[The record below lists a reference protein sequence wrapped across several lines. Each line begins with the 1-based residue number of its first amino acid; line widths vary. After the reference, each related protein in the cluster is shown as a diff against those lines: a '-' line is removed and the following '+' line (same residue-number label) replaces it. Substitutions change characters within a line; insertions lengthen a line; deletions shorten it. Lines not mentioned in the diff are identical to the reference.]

1 MKLSA
6 RTRSL
11 LAAGLI
17 LGMGFAGGT
26 VFGLWVSMKFFTQF
40 VAASVDAPGPGDYLV
55 EKLLRDLERQLD
67 LTETERTA
75 VGAEMRATV
84 QMTKRLRA
92 ETTMK
97 LRAVLTDSTDR
108 MAAKMSAEKAKMF
121 RELTARRLRMLG
133 LDELNEPQWQEAKPG
148 K

>member
-17 LGMGFAGGT
+17 LGVGFAGGT
-26 VFGLWVSMKFFTQF
+26 VFGLWVSMRFFTQF
-40 VAASVDAPGPGDYLV
+40 VATSVNAPGPGDYLV
-55 EKLLRDLERQLD
+55 EKLERDLARQLD
-67 LTETERTA
+67 LTDAERNA
-75 VGAEMRATV
+75 IGEEMRATV

-97 LRAVLTDSTDR
+97 LRTILADSTER
-108 MAAKMSAEKAKMF
+108 MAAKMSPEKAKEF
-121 RELTARRLRMLG
+121 RSLTARRLRMIG
-133 LDELNEPQWQEAKPG
+133 LDELNEPQWQAK
-148 K
+148 KQEK